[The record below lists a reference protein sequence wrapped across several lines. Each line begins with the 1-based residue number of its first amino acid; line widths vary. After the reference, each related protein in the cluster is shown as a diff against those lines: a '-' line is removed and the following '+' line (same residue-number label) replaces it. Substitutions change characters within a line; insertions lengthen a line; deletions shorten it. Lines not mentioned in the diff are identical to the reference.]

1 LVKSFE
7 VGKPDSFK
15 FIHRKQDLLK
25 GVNGKS
31 SWFEIIRIGFASHAA
46 ALKWPGH
53 KVLLELLA
61 YANNIGK
68 KSFCQD
74 MEALEKQRGADI
86 WFADA
91 EGKQRFLDNLLLEA
105 GQARRV

>member
-1 LVKSFE
+1 
-7 VGKPDSFK
+7 
-15 FIHRKQDLLK
+15 
-25 GVNGKS
+25 
-31 SWFEIIRIGFASHAA
+31 
-46 ALKWPGH
+46 
-53 KVLLELLA
+53 
-61 YANNIGK
+61 
-68 KSFCQD
+68 